1 MMNLQG
7 FIITVVVVGVTLV
20 VGIYI
25 ASEISSQM
33 VADSEAQNASNAL
46 VTALGNGTGWIAILV
61 VVGFATIILSLL
73 SSGLSA
79 AAAGYGAGTPVIY

>member
-1 MMNLQG
+1 MLNLQG

-33 VADSEAQNASNAL
+33 TADSAEYNASTDL
-46 VTALGNGTGWIAILV
+46 VTALSNGTGWIAILV
-61 VVGFATIILSLL
+61 VVGFATIILALL
-73 SSGLSA
+73 SSGLSSA
-79 AAAGYGAGTPVIY
+79 ASGSSPVY